1 MNIGYKLSKTE
12 KNTKKYTE
20 MAIWCNS
27 NNAKIEDKGE
37 YYEVVAIVPKE
48 PTLQEQLESLERETG
63 YTRAIR
69 ELILA
74 ENSGASEYTKNKAQE
89 IESIAEQ
96 LRG

>member
-12 KNTKKYTE
+12 KDTKKYME
-20 MAIWCNS
+20 MAVWCNS

-37 YYEVVAIVPKE
+37 YYEIVEVPA
-48 PTLQEQLESLERETG
+48 PTLKEQLEILESQTG

-74 ENSGASEYTKNKAQE
+74 ENSGASEYVKNKAQE
-89 IESIAEQ
+89 IEDIAEQ

>member
-1 MNIGYKLSKTE
+1 MNIGYKLYKKDKTIE
-12 KNTKKYTE
+12 NYRD
-20 MAIWCNS
+20 MALWCNS

-37 YYEVVAIVPKE
+37 YFEIVEIPA
-48 PTLQEQLESLERETG
+48 PTLKEQLEILESQTG

-74 ENSGASEYTKNKAQE
+74 ENSGASEYVKNKAQE
-89 IESIAEQ
+89 IEDIAEQ

>member
-1 MNIGYKLSKTE
+1 MNIGYKLSKAE

-37 YYEVVAIVPKE
+37 YYEIVAIVPYT
-48 PTLQEQLESLERETG
+48 PTIKEQLVSLESQTG
-63 YTRAIR
+63 YNRAIR

-74 ENSGASEYTKNKAQE
+74 ENSGASEYVKNKAQE
-89 IESIAEQ
+89 IENLAEQ
-96 LRG
+96 IRG